1 MIVDNGMKGYDRMLD
16 DFIQAMLAKVYGV
29 APVSVLKKVYKIYT
43 GAAFKIAELREAQ
56 ENQALNC
63 KTRCNPS
70 RSGLRP

>member
-43 GAAFKIAELREAQ
+43 GAAFKVAELAERGTG
-56 ENQALNC
+56 
-63 KTRCNPS
+63 KP
-70 RSGLRP
+70 G